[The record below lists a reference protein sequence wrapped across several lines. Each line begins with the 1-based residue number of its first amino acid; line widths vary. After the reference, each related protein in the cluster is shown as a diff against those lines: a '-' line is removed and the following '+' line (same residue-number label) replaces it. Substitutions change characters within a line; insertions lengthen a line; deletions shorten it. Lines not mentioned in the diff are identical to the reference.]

1 MLFTGPSRKI
11 KVYNM
16 NKVNFLLTG
25 LAAILA
31 AGCTSEKTTTTK
43 TEIPVKVLTVTSG
56 SGVEVRSFVGT
67 VDAAKEANVSCSYP
81 GTLTEL
87 KVRQGDKL
95 KKDQA
100 IAMIDAQSVK
110 SMLESAEASQR
121 QAQDAYDRMSKLHS
135 EGVITDIDMV
145 EIETKLAQANASL
158 TAAQRAMDDCTV
170 KAPFACVVGDTF
182 VEEGQDVSP
191 AMTIV
196 KVYDVSYLE
205 IKFSVPEGEM
215 GQVSLG
221 DEASFNVPALGD
233 ARYAARVSSKGVMA
247 SKLSHSYEC
256 TLTPSASVDGL
267 MAGMSCK
274 LWLEGMGG
282 SGVVIPASMVRT
294 DTDGKYVWIVDSQDI
309 VRKLY
314 VQTGGFAGKGVVIT
328 EGLKD
333 GDRVITEGMQKV
345 SGGMKVKVI
354 E

>member
-1 MLFTGPSRKI
+1 
-11 KVYNM
+11 M
-16 NKVNFLLTG
+16 NKVNFLLTS
-25 LAAILA
+25 LAAVLA
-31 AGCTSEKTTTTK
+31 TGCISEKTTATK
-43 TEIPVKVLTVTSG
+43 TEIPVKVLTVTS
-56 SGVEVRSFVGT
+56 SGGVDVRSYVGS
-67 VDAAKEANVSCSYP
+67 VEAAKEANVSCSYP

-95 KKDQA
+95 KKDQV
-100 IAMIDAQSVK
+100 IAVVDAQSVK

-121 QAQDAYDRMSKLHS
+121 QAQDAYDRMSKLHA
-135 EGVITDIDMV
+135 EGVVTDIDMV

-158 TAAQRAMDDCTV
+158 TAAQRATEDCTV

-182 VEEGQDVSP
+182 VEEGQEVSP
-191 AMTIV
+191 AMTIAT
-196 KVYDVSYLE
+196 VYDINSLE

-221 DEASFNVPALGD
+221 DAATLNVPALGE
-233 ARYAARVSSKGVMA
+233 ARYAAKVTSKGVMA
-247 SKLSHSYEC
+247 SRLSHSYEC
-256 TLTPSASVDGL
+256 TLTPSSSVDGL
-267 MAGMSCK
+267 MAGMTCK

-294 DTDGKYVWIVDSQDI
+294 DTDGKYVWAVDSQDI
-309 VRKLY
+309 VRKVY
-314 VQTGGFAGKGVVIT
+314 VVAGGFAGKGVVIT

-345 SGGMKVKVI
+345 STGMKVKVI